1 MTPDEYVEKLK
12 SQIDLWNAETTK
24 WEARASAAGQDTQA
38 EMKRQMDQLQARR
51 DEATAEMKRLQNASA
66 DALADMMRGADAALK
81 SMQDAFEAAR
91 RQFDKK

>member
-1 MTPDEYVEKLK
+1 MTRDEYVEKLK

-24 WEARASAAGQDTQA
+24 WEARAKAAGHDAQA
-38 EMKRQMDQLQARR
+38 EMARQMDQLQARR